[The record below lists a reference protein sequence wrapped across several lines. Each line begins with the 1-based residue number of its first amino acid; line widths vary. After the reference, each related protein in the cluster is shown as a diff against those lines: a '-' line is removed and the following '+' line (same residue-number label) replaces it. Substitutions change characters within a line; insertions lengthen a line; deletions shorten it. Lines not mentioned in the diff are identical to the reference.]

1 MISQK
6 TTSPTSRSYP
16 KRKCL
21 VTISGLLLALSVPTT
36 LVYGKQLGQ
45 LPTSFTA
52 MLSGQSGI
60 APAYKFNVGQQLVY
74 KLDYR
79 NSASSDL
86 RALFS
91 DLKKSGDTNTNSTA
105 PNSFVSAFEN
115 HVQADLVMTIVTQRP
130 GGWLVSYQLRNPIVQ
145 INASGQ
151 EIKEQA
157 QLVQQDLRQEI
168 LATIDPQGK
177 ILTLRF
183 APNTSKI
190 AQSFARTVFA
200 ALQFVTPATSG
211 SSGSWETQEEDP
223 NGQYTA
229 QYTAR
234 SGKFQKTKLRYRQPE
249 RNSPN
254 NHSQITPVITSDGQL
269 TAELDRGSGRLTTL
283 QGQENQS
290 FEVSKKLVGQAKTNL
305 QLTYTS
311 QSQLTETALRTL
323 YDRSAQREAQS
334 PAVRLSQALSEPESN
349 AKIQRQALGE
359 STLETLLVELD
370 AAEKAADKTQNVT
383 PLYLKFKALVYLQP
397 QTSNA
402 LAQRLINSPTDS
414 LSMQML
420 VGALSAIGHEPAQV
434 ALVQIMQDHAQDW
447 QTALLIIPS
456 LAAVPAPTPTTV
468 TALNQFAFAS
478 PDQRVASTAQLALGA
493 IARNLAEPAP
503 DRANAIV
510 DRFIQNLMT
519 AKSNEAIKQN
529 LLVLGNA
536 GSPRSLDAITKFVT
550 SPEAEIRSIAVVAL
564 RWIID
569 PPADRLLNQTIKQ
582 DSDDNV
588 RAETAVALGFRTMTP
603 ENLAIQKQ
611 VLAAD
616 QSAKV
621 RLALLKNLWQVRE
634 QFPEVTTIVQQLAQ
648 TDPDSDLRTT
658 ANSLLTEDKP

>member
-6 TTSPTSRSYP
+6 PASSTSRSYP
-16 KRKCL
+16 KRKSL
-21 VTISGLLLALSVPTT
+21 VAIAGLLLALSVPTT
-36 LVYGKQLGQ
+36 LVYGKQLGE
-45 LPTSFTA
+45 LPTSFA
-52 MLSGQSGI
+52 AALSGQSGI

-91 DLKKSGDTNTNSTA
+91 DLKKSGEANANSTA

-115 HVQADLVMTIVTQRP
+115 HVQADLVMTIVAQRP
-130 GGWLVSYQLRNPIVQ
+130 EGWLVSYQLRDPIVQ

-157 QLVQQDLRQEI
+157 QLVQQDLSQVI
-168 LATIDPQGK
+168 VATIDPQGK

-200 ALQFVTPATSG
+200 SVQFVTPPKSG

-223 NGQYTA
+223 NGQYIA

-249 RNSPN
+249 RNSPSN
-254 NHSQITPVITSDGQL
+254 NSQITPVITSDGQL
-269 TAELDRGSGRLTTL
+269 TAEFDRGSGRLMTL
-283 QGQENQS
+283 QGQETQR
-290 FEVSKKLVGQAKTNL
+290 FEVSKKPVGQAKTNL

-323 YDRSAQREAQS
+323 HDHSTQREAQS
-334 PAVRLSQALSEPESN
+334 PAVSLSESLSEAESN

-359 STLETLLVELD
+359 STLETLLAELD
-370 AAEKAADKTQNVT
+370 AAEKSADKTQNVT

-402 LAQRLINSPTDS
+402 LAQRLMHSPADS

-447 QTALLIIPS
+447 ETALLIIPS
-456 LAAVPAPTPTTV
+456 LAAVPSPTPTTV

-478 PDQRVASTAQLALGA
+478 ADQRVTSTAQLALGA

-550 SPEAEIRSIAVVAL
+550 SPTAEIRSIAVVAL
-564 RWIID
+564 RWIAD
-569 PPADRLLNQTIKQ
+569 PQVDRLLNQAIKQ

-588 RAETAVALGFRTMTP
+588 RAETAVALGFRPMTA
-603 ENLAIQKQ
+603 ENLTVQKQ

-616 QSAKV
+616 QSVKV

-634 QFPEVTTIVQQLAQ
+634 QFPEVTTIIQQLAQ
-648 TDPDSDLRTT
+648 TDPDQDLRTA
-658 ANSLLTEDKP
+658 ANSLLTEGKP

>member
-1 MISQK
+1 MISRK
-6 TTSPTSRSYP
+6 TRSATSRSHP
-16 KRKCL
+16 KRKSL
-21 VTISGLLLALSVPTT
+21 VAIAGLLLALSVPTT
-36 LVYGKQLGQ
+36 LVYGKQLGE
-45 LPTSFTA
+45 LPTSFA
-52 MLSGQSGI
+52 AALSGQSGI
-60 APAYKFNVGQQLVY
+60 APAYKFKVGQQLVY

-91 DLKKSGDTNTNSTA
+91 DLKKSGEANANSTA

-115 HVQADLVMTIVTQRP
+115 HVQADLVMTIVAQRP
-130 GGWLVSYQLRNPIVQ
+130 EGWLVCYQLRDPIVQ

-157 QLVQQDLRQEI
+157 QLVQQDLSQAI
-168 LATIDPQGK
+168 VATIDPQGK

-200 ALQFVTPATSG
+200 SVQFVTPPQSG
-211 SSGSWETQEEDP
+211 SSGSWETQESDP
-223 NGQYTA
+223 NGQYIA

-249 RNSPN
+249 RNSPSN
-254 NHSQITPVITSDGQL
+254 NSQITPVITSDGQL
-269 TAELDRGSGRLTTL
+269 TAEFDRGSGRLMTL
-283 QGQENQS
+283 QGEETQR

-311 QSQLTETALRTL
+311 QSQLTETALQTL
-323 YDRSAQREAQS
+323 HDRSAQREAQS
-334 PAVRLSQALSEPESN
+334 PAVSLSEALSEAESN

-359 STLETLLVELD
+359 STLETLLAELD
-370 AAEKAADKTQNVT
+370 AAEKSADKTQNVT

-397 QTSNA
+397 QTSKA
-402 LAQRLINSPTDS
+402 LAQRLMHSPADS

-447 QTALLIIPS
+447 ETALLIIPS
-456 LAAVPAPTPTTV
+456 LAAVPSPTPTTV
-468 TALNQFAFAS
+468 TALNQCAFAS
-478 PDQRVASTAQLALGA
+478 ADQRVASTAQLALGA

-503 DRANAIV
+503 DRASAIV
-510 DRFIQNLMT
+510 DQFIQNLMT
-519 AKSNEAIKQN
+519 AKSNAAIKQN

-564 RWIID
+564 RWLAD
-569 PPADRLLNQTIKQ
+569 PQVDRILNQAIKQ

-588 RAETAVALGFRTMTP
+588 RAETVVALGFRPMTA
-603 ENLAIQKQ
+603 ENLAVQKQ

-616 QSAKV
+616 QSVKV

-634 QFPEVTTIVQQLAQ
+634 QFPEVITIVQQLAQ
-648 TDPDSDLRTT
+648 TDPDQDLRTA
-658 ANSLLTEDKP
+658 ANSLLTEGKP

>member
-6 TTSPTSRSYP
+6 PASPTTRSHP
-16 KRKCL
+16 KRPSL
-21 VTISGLLLALSVPTT
+21 VAIAGLLLALSVPTT
-36 LVYGKQLGQ
+36 FVYGKQLGE
-45 LPTSFTA
+45 LPASFA
-52 MLSGQSGI
+52 AALSGQSSS

-79 NSASSDL
+79 NSANSDL

-91 DLKKSGDTNTNSTA
+91 DLKKSGQANADSSA

-115 HVQADLVMTIVTQRP
+115 HVQADLVMTIVAQRP
-130 GGWLVSYQLRNPIVQ
+130 AGWLVSYQLRDPIVQ

-151 EIKEQA
+151 AIKEQA
-157 QLVQQDLRQEI
+157 QLVQQELRQEI

-200 ALQFVTPATSG
+200 SVQFVTPPKSG

-223 NGQYTA
+223 NGQYIA

-234 SGKFQKTKLRYRQPE
+234 SGKFQKTKLRYRQLE
-249 RNSPN
+249 PN
-254 NHSQITPVITSDGQL
+254 FPSNHSQITPVITSDGQL
-269 TAELDRGSGRLTTL
+269 TAEFDRGSGRLMTL
-283 QGQENQS
+283 QGEETQR
-290 FEVSKKLVGQAKTNL
+290 FEVAKKPVGQATTYL

-323 YDRSAQREAQS
+323 HDRSIQREAQS
-334 PAVRLSQALSEPESN
+334 PTVSLSETLSAAESD

-359 STLETLLVELD
+359 STLETLLAELD
-370 AAEKAADKTQNVT
+370 AAETAADKTQNLT

-397 QTSNA
+397 QTSKA
-402 LAQRLINSPTDS
+402 LAQRLIDSPADS

-434 ALVQIMQDHAQDW
+434 ALVQIMQDHSQDW
-447 QTALLIIPS
+447 ETALLIIPS

-478 PDQRVASTAQLALGA
+478 SDQRVASTAQLALGA
-493 IARNLAEPAP
+493 IARNLSVPAP

-510 DRFIQNLMT
+510 DRFNQNLIT
-519 AKSNEAIKQN
+519 AKSNDAIKQN

-536 GSPRSLDAITKFVT
+536 GSARSLDAITKFVT
-550 SPEAEIRSIAVVAL
+550 SPEAAIRAIAVVAL
-564 RWIID
+564 RWIAD
-569 PPADRLLNQTIKQ
+569 PQVDRLLNQAIKQ

-616 QSAKV
+616 QSVKV

-634 QFPEVTTIVQQLAQ
+634 QFPEVTPIVQQLAQ
-648 TDPDSDLRTT
+648 TDPDQDLRTA
-658 ANSLLTEDKP
+658 ANSLLTEGKP